1 MSKMNGQDRDLDRLE
16 LPDRDDATAAVAD
29 SPTVVE
35 KSGPWTPAVA
45 DNEVVPNLSSTHP
58 RHWKY
63 ISEGGATI
71 VFSYRGPPHDVFSHS
86 VVRLRKCVRATP
98 ALEDIKEVG
107 IGNSETVNEEGA
119 IVKPLE
125 IAEES
130 EQKVKARG
138 SNESLR
144 SVRSAH
150 SARSL
155 LLNRS
160 NTTLQAPPNDSDSDS
175 DWQDANPDADN
186 GADDQPDAPTIEFQT
201 RVTSRLVPLC
211 YLPRLET
218 ARMGRRWV
226 EELARI
232 GERARPEARRR
243 VDGIDV
249 ARRKG
254 VLADDLV
261 GWEGWAVEIKP
272 KWAFLP
278 NGMHLSEETS
288 VHKLAR
294 CRFCMHG
301 FHGSKAGKERGG
313 YCPLDL
319 FSGDEPRIR
328 KALGALWETW
338 VKSDGAI
345 NNLKVFVKGKTV
357 KPQSDPHFKQ
367 LASFLKEEPGPD
379 GMKDAFVAA
388 IAPMLH
394 KSPLLGT
401 LSTLMRSLDALDIEG
416 VEKLWKEA
424 KHFPMAGLAPPIAED
439 EDEPSLADWEKFVD
453 EYLVHGAY
461 VGSGKQYDPEHP
473 KEENLTYWL
482 LSYLMSATFKDCSIM
497 LRFPPG
503 QVEGTFFNPERDV
516 SMPLVTAIDLDPKS
530 MKRLQKWAELDRDIV
545 QTYGA
550 AVKDGVADDS
560 RCVDARVISHV
571 GGGAVGAAV

>member
-1 MSKMNGQDRDLDRLE
+1 MNGQDHDSGVLHPQH
-16 LPDRDDATAAVAD
+16 PDRDDPATEIAD
-29 SPTVVE
+29 SPTVTGQE
-35 KSGPWTPAVA
+35 SAPWTPAIA
-45 DNEVVPNLSSTHP
+45 DDEVMPNLSSTHP
-58 RHWKY
+58 RHWRY

-71 VFSYRGPPHDVFSHS
+71 VFSYRGPPHPVFSHS
-86 VVRLRKCVRATP
+86 VVRLRKCVRAIP
-98 ALEDIKEVG
+98 ALEDIKEIGV
-107 IGNSETVNEEGA
+107 GNSETVNEEGA

-130 EQKVKARG
+130 EQKVKMRG

-144 SVRSAH
+144 SIRSAH

-155 LLNRS
+155 LLGRS
-160 NTTLQAPPNDSDSDS
+160 NSTLQPAPNDSDSDS
-175 DWQDANPDADN
+175 DWEDLNPDADKE
-186 GADDQPDAPTIEFQT
+186 ADNQPDDPTIEFQT
-201 RVTSRLVPLC
+201 RVTSRLVPLR

-232 GERARPEARRR
+232 GERARPEARRQ

-249 ARRKG
+249 ARRKC

-278 NGMHLSEETS
+278 NGTHLSEETS

-301 FHGSKAGKERGG
+301 FHGSKAGKERGE

-319 FSGDEPRIR
+319 FSGDEARIR
-328 KALGALWETW
+328 KALGALWDTW

-379 GMKDAFVAA
+379 GMRDAFVAA

-394 KSPLLGT
+394 KSPLLST

-424 KHFPMAGLAPPIAED
+424 KHFPMASLSPPIAED
-439 EDEPSLADWEKFVD
+439 EDEPSLADWEKFVK
-453 EYLVHGAY
+453 EYLMHGPY
-461 VGSGKQYDPEHP
+461 VGSGEQYDPEHP

-503 QVEGTFFNPERDV
+503 PVEGTFFNPERDV
-516 SMPLVTAIDLDPKS
+516 SMPLLTAIDLDPKS
-530 MKRLQKWAELDRDIV
+530 MKRLQKWAELDRNIV
-545 QTYGA
+545 QAYEA
-550 AVKDGVADDS
+550 AVRGGIADNS
-560 RCVDARVISHV
+560 LCVDARLIGHV
-571 GGGAVGAAV
+571 GERAVGAAV